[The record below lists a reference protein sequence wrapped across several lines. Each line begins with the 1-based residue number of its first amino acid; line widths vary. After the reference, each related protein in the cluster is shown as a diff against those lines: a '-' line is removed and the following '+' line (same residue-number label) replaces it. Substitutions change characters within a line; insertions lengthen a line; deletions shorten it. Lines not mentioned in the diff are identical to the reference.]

1 MVILWNKFIDKS
13 WTFDNKKFIE
23 LMKKAKIA
31 ASKKTPNKTF
41 SFWKEIVLFKSVSRK
56 ELRQFINKLSNFINS
71 WLDISTSLWIISKQ
85 VANPYLKFIILDMKT
100 NINYG
105 ISISET
111 MDQYPK
117 VFDSLTSSLVS
128 VWVKTGSLWFILKEL
143 EQKLIDE
150 IELKSKVKWA
160 MIYPIVVLSLTF
172 AVVIFMMI
180 FIVPKITKAF
190 WDTWV
195 ALPFMTQLM
204 VNISNFISEKW
215 YIMIL
220 SIVLIY
226 LLFKFIRKTYR
237 WEIIISNFL
246 MSIPIVWHVIKTSNV
261 VYFINSFVILLKSWV
276 LVLDALE
283 TTSRVVTDINYK
295 REIIR
300 MKNQVE
306 IWLPISKAMWLNQEY
321 EYVIYN
327 NKYFPEEFAYVMSV
341 WEEAWNIVESLEKIW
356 NTYNNELKRYIWNL
370 ATLLEP
376 FIIII
381 IWFMVWIIVIS
392 IMLPFFQMWKVIKK
406 M

>member
-1 MVILWNKFIDKS
+1 MAILGNKFIDKS
-13 WTFDNKKFIE
+13 GTFDNKKFIE

-41 SFWKEIVLFKSVSRK
+41 SFGKEIVLFKSVSRK
-56 ELRQFINKLSNFINS
+56 ELWQFINKLSNFINS
-71 WLDISTSLWIISKQ
+71 GLDISTSLGIISKQ

-117 VFDSLTSSLVS
+117 VFDSLTSALIS
-128 VWVKTGSLWFILKEL
+128 VGVKTGSLGFILKEL
-143 EQKLIDE
+143 EVKLIDE
-150 IELKSKVKWA
+150 IELKSKVKGA

-172 AVVIFMMI
+172 AVVIFMMV

-190 WDTWV
+190 GDTGV
-195 ALPFMTQLM
+195 PLPFMTQLM

-220 SIVLIY
+220 AIVLIY
-226 LLFKFIRKTYR
+226 LLFKIIRKTYR
-237 WEIIISNFL
+237 GEIIISNFL
-246 MSIPIVWHVIKTSNV
+246 MSIPIVGHVIKMSNV
-261 VYFINSFVILLKSWV
+261 VYFVNSFVILLKSGV

-306 IWLPISKAMWLNQEY
+306 IGLPISKAMGLNQEY

-327 NKYFPEEFAYVMSV
+327 NKCFSEEFAYVMSV
-341 WEEAWNIVESLEKIW
+341 GEEAGNIVESLEKIG
-356 NTYNNELKRYIWNL
+356 NTYNNELKRYIGNL

-381 IWFMVWIIVIS
+381 IGFMVGVIVIS
-392 IMLPFFQMWKVIKK
+392 IMLPFFQMGKVIKK

>member
-1 MVILWNKFIDKS
+1 MAILWNKFIDKS

-195 ALPFMTQLM
+195 PLPFMTQLM

-300 MKNQVE
+300 IKNQVE

-381 IWFMVWIIVIS
+381 IWFMVWVIVIS